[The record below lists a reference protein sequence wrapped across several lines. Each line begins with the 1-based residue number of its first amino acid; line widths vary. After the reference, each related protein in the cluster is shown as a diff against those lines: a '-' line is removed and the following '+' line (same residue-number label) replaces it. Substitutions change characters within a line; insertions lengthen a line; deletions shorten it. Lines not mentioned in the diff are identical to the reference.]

1 MWYIKLI
8 VTHYWLTFKL
18 RHLCKEFM
26 PHYVEHGDKRYID
39 YLFIEAHSL
48 AASNYNSARNIH
60 INTTKDTT
68 LGNHGGY

>member
-39 YLFIEAHSL
+39 YLFINSII
-48 AASNYNSARNIH
+48 ASISTAILFGK
-60 INTTKDTT
+60 T
-68 LGNHGGY
+68 